1 MRGKKNKEGGRKPE
15 KPKSHEQPK
24 VEKEKPK
31 NEKEK
36 PKVEKPTEGG
46 ENQFKFSFGGEGEQ
60 GAKFTTFDFGGKDSG
75 LVPHMQK
82 KLNSLIGKTSGYF
95 ETLPAPVQNRIKGL
109 KSLHHQKAEIDK
121 QYKKE
126 LAELEAKFSKLIDPI
141 YERRKKIVTGVEEPT
156 EEELKAAALREA
168 EAEATKEEVSE
179 EKKDEK
185 TEQKEETKKEEKGE
199 EKGEESK
206 EQVEDVKGV
215 PNFWLCAMQHHGD
228 FAESITK
235 QDEKAMKYLVDIR
248 SKPLPLE
255 EGRSDSSFL
264 LEFEFNENPY
274 FTNKILTKT
283 YCLVEHEQLQETMFD
298 KMEGTDIDWK
308 PGKNLTVK
316 MVQVQQNAGR
326 RGGRKNRGKGGKSGG
341 KTTTVEEPC
350 ESFFNFFKS
359 DIAAAFGITDED
371 IEDADLQD
379 LLEADYEMGVSVKEQ
394 LIPSA
399 VLWFTGEIE
408 EPFDEDDESGEEGE
422 YDSAEDPDFEPDPNA
437 PKPECAQQ

>member
-1 MRGKKNKEGGRKPE
+1 MRGKKNKEGGKKPE

-31 NEKEK
+31 EK
-36 PKVEKPTEGG
+36 PKVEKSTEGS
-46 ENQFKFSFGGEGEQ
+46 ENQFKFSFGGENEQ
-60 GAKFTTFDFGGKDSG
+60 GSKFTTFDFGGKDSG

-95 ETLPAPVQNRIKGL
+95 ESLSAPVQNRIKGL
-109 KSLHHQKAEIDK
+109 KSLHYQKAEIDK

-126 LAELEAKFSKLIDPI
+126 LAELEAKFDKLIDPL

-156 EEELKAAALREA
+156 EEELKQAALQ
-168 EAEATKEEVSE
+168 EAEATKEEESE
-179 EKKDEK
+179 EKKGEK
-185 TEQKEETKKEEKGE
+185 KEQKEETKKEEKE
-199 EKGEESK
+199 EETK

-316 MVQVQQNAGR
+316 MVQVSQSAGR
-326 RGGRKNRGKGGKSGG
+326 RGGGRKNRGKGGKSGG
-341 KTTTVEEPC
+341 KTITVEEPC

-359 DIAAAFGITDED
+359 DIAAAFGITDDD